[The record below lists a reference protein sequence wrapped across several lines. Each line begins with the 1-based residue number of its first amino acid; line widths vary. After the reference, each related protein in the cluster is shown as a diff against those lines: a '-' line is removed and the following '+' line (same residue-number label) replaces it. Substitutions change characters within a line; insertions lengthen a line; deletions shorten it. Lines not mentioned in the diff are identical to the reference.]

1 MATTTTV
8 IPRTD
13 NYKHKGK
20 IMNSETAYSELTR
33 AIIKNEGVE
42 CENYPEAFFA
52 IEEAYTGQA
61 RQLEVRFA
69 KGICSTCPVK
79 RECLNYALIG
89 KEETGI
95 WGGLTAKERHEL
107 RLRVI

>member
-1 MATTTTV
+1 
-8 IPRTD
+8 
-13 NYKHKGK
+13 
-20 IMNSETAYSELTR
+20 MNSEQAYAKLTKG
-33 AIIKNEGVE
+33 IIDNDGVE
-42 CENYPEAFFA
+42 CEQYPEAFFA
-52 IEEAYTGQA
+52 IEESYTGQA

-79 RECLNYALIG
+79 QDCLTYALIG

-95 WGGLTAKERHEL
+95 WGGLTAKERQDL